1 MQYLVIYIFII
12 ILLACV
18 LTQTSLIFALS
29 IGYALFFAYGLAQ
42 KCSSKELLVAS
53 WQRVRSIG
61 PLLCIFMLI
70 GSLTASWRASGTIA
84 YIIQS
89 SMHFV
94 HPSYF
99 ILLSFV
105 LCAAVSLLMGTA
117 FGSSA
122 TVGVICMTIGT
133 LLDVDPAHLG
143 GAILSGCFL
152 GDRMSPVS
160 SVMLLVAMVTRSDPY
175 ATVIKMFKSAWL
187 PFSITCAIYVY
198 LGMGTPAKKA
208 SVDIVR
214 IFAQH
219 FELHAITLLPAI
231 LIIALACLR
240 MSVQVLMLA
249 SIGVA
254 CGICIFLQ
262 KMPVTDV
269 LSTLFWGF
277 ESHNAELASLMNG
290 GGIISMV
297 TVAFIVGIST
307 SYVGIFERTQLL
319 QSLQQKVVFLTNRVG
334 SFAAMLVTS
343 CITCAIACNQ
353 TMSIIITADLCKN
366 NYKKIEDMAIP
377 LEDSALVIAALVP
390 WSITCSVPLTSLNA
404 PTSSLLYAS
413 FLYLIP
419 LIGLLKEFC
428 ERRRFV

>member
-1 MQYLVIYIFII
+1 M
-12 ILLACV
+12 
-18 LTQTSLIFALS
+18 
-29 IGYALFFAYGLAQ
+29 
-42 KCSSKELLVAS
+42 AS

-84 YIIQS
+84 YIIQA

-105 LCAAVSLLMGTA
+105 LCAIVSLLMGTA

-133 LLDVDPAHLG
+133 LLDMHPAYLG

-160 SVMLLVAMVTRSDPY
+160 SVMLLVSMVTRSDPY
-175 ATVIKMFKSAWL
+175 STVIKMFKSAWL
-187 PFSITCAIYVY
+187 PIAITCAFYLY
-198 LGMGTPAKKA
+198 LGADSPQKTA
-208 SVDIVR
+208 SMDIVNV
-214 IFAQH
+214 FAQH
-219 FELHAITLLPAI
+219 FVLHAVTLVPAL
-231 LIIALACLR
+231 LIIAFALLR
-240 MSVQVLMLA
+240 MSVQVLMLTSVGA
-249 SIGVA
+249 A
-254 CGICIFLQ
+254 CIICIFLQ
-262 KMPVTDV
+262 EMPLQDV
-269 LSTLFWGF
+269 LSTIFWGF
-277 ESHNAELASLMNG
+277 ESQDPELAALMNG
-290 GGIISMV
+290 GGIMSMV

-307 SYVGIFERTQLL
+307 SYVGIFERTLLL
-319 QSLQQKVVFLTNRVG
+319 QSLQQKVVFLTNKVG

-353 TMSIIITADLCKN
+353 TMTIIVTADLCKD
-366 NYKKIEDMAIP
+366 NYEKIEDMAIP

-404 PTSSLLYAS
+404 PTSSLFFAT

-419 LIGLLKEFC
+419 LIGLIKELYG
-428 ERRRFV
+428 RARAVNI